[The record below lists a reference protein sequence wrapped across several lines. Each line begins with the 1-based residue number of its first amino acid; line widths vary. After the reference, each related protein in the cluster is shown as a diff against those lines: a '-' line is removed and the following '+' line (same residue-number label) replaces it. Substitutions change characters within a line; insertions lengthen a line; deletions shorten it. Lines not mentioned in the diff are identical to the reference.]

1 MSTSPAGVPVREP
14 SSPGDLFLN
23 YNSKDHVAVQR
34 SRTLLE
40 GRGISVFLDRESLIV
55 GLNWFDALQQELGRV
70 RAVAVILGPNGL
82 GDWQRREITLA
93 MVRQT
98 SEETPDSSFPVIPM
112 LRSLSTQW
120 LFGRDLTNGQ
130 SES

>member
-1 MSTSPAGVPVREP
+1 
-14 SSPGDLFLN
+14 
-23 YNSKDHVAVQR
+23 
-34 SRTLLE
+34 
-40 GRGISVFLDRESLIV
+40 V

-93 MVRQT
+93 TVRQT

-112 LRSLSTQW
+112 LRSLSTRR
-120 LFGRDLTNGQ
+120 LFGRDPTNGQ